1 MLLCYRGIKGQMSCI
16 LVMFDDRIL
25 QKLALSGLNLALR
38 SMNSVR
44 SRNPSNTYIHVLSRL
59 KHIVRDEGAFH
70 NPVVPKVQHS
80 TATAVP
86 DPNYDGTY
94 MGVSEIWGTL
104 FLEVLITRILFGS
117 PIFGNSHIQP
127 QTNHLS

>member
-70 NPVVPKVQHS
+70 NPVVPKLQHS
-80 TATAVP
+80 TATGRCP
-86 DPNYDGTY
+86 
-94 MGVSEIWGTL
+94 I
-104 FLEVLITRILFGS
+104 LITMAPIWEFPKFGVPS
-117 PIFGNSHIQP
+117 FWKS
-127 QTNHLS
+127 L